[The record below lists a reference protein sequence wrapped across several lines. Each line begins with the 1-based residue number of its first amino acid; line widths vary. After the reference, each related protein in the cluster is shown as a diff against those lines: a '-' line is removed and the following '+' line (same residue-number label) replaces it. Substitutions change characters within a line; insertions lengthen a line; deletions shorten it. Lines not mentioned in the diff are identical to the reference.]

1 MDAEFLQECQARQ
14 EQIPIDL
21 WRRLEDILEHFTT
34 VDEVRNF
41 AETGRKMGFGVWCR
55 PENKDPEEKGW

>member
-21 WRRLEDILEHFTT
+21 WRRLEDILEHFPT
-34 VDEVRNF
+34 VDEVRNV
-41 AETGRKMGFGVWCR
+41 AENGREGLWRVVST
-55 PENKDPEEKGW
+55 